1 MENQNIIYNK
11 LEQFIKKFYTNELLR
26 GTIFFVGIGL
36 LYFLFTLFVEYFLW
50 LKPTARTILFWT
62 FIVVELFLLLRFI
75 LFPIFKLFKLQ
86 KGINY
91 DDASK
96 IIGNHFNEVGDK
108 LTNFLQLSRDS
119 DSLQKN
125 SELLLASIDQKANTL
140 QPIPFGNAINFGTNK
155 KFLPLAIIPI
165 LFFVFFYLSGNS
177 NFISQSLNRVVHY
190 KEQFLPPAPF
200 EFQLLNKNL
209 QTEQNQDFLLK
220 VKTVGKVVPENAMIF
235 IGDES
240 YFMESNKAGEFQF
253 VIPKP
258 KESLEFHIEAND
270 VSSHEY
276 ELNVVTVPSI
286 ANFEMVL
293 NFPGYLNKKSE
304 IIKGTGNAVLPE
316 GTRVT
321 WRMNTLATQ
330 KVEWLDAATKYA
342 FAKQNNQFLLSK
354 NIVQNTDYQIVTSN
368 NKVQNYEKLNYQIS
382 VVKDQFP
389 TITVGNAPDS
399 LKIEKNYVLGQ
410 VSDDY
415 GLSRLQV
422 VYYPKDKL
430 NSAKRGTIAVKR
442 DVYDQF
448 VFAFP
453 SNLPVEQGVSYE
465 YYFEIFDN
473 DALHNFK
480 STKSSVFSNRIA
492 TESEKEDQVLQQ
504 QNDNINSLEKSLKT
518 QDKQLNEMEKLQKMG
533 KEKDNLEFKEQ
544 QKVND
549 FLDKQKKQDEM
560 MKNFAEKMK
569 DNLDKV
575 KTEKKDE
582 VKELL
587 KDRLE
592 KVDRDLEKNKKLLE
606 ELQKLNEKLE
616 KDELFEK
623 MDKLKQQSKNQ
634 TKSLQQLVELT
645 KKYYVEKKAEQIAD
659 KLNKLSEKQDKL
671 SENEKENSTEKQ
683 EVINKE
689 FDKIQEELKD
699 LEKDNKELKTPV
711 ELPDTDS
718 KEKSIDEDLK
728 KASDE
733 LKKASKAG
741 AKPKQKSASKK
752 MKQMGQDMQSSMES
766 GDQDQMEEDVAMLRQ
781 ILDNLL
787 AYSFSQEDVMKQF
800 KGLKRG
806 SPSFN
811 KNLKIQQ
818 DLKQQFRHVDD
829 SLFALSL
836 RNPKIAEEV
845 TTEVGNVQYN
855 VDKAIETL
863 ADANVPKGVS
873 HQQFA
878 TSSANKLADMLAAT
892 LNNMQMSMQ
901 MSGSGKG
908 KGKPKPGQGDGMQLP
923 DIIKKQEGLGEKAK
937 KGMKP
942 GQKPGEGQGGKEGE
956 KEGGKDGKGKEGK
969 DGKEGNGKD
978 GKDGKNG
985 QGSGGNGQ
993 GNKDGENGQDGEGDA
1008 KAIMEIYKE
1017 QQQLREALQNELNK
1031 QGLGGQGQN
1040 ALDQMKQIE
1049 KQLLNKGFNNE
1060 VLQKMLNLKYELLK
1074 LDKAI
1079 QQQGEEKKRQSET
1092 NKKEF
1097 NNSTN
1102 ALPKR
1107 LQEYL
1112 NSVEILNRQTLPL
1125 RSNFNQKVQEYFKTN
1140 D

>member
-1 MENQNIIYNK
+1 LENQNIIYSK

-36 LYFLFTLFVEYFLW
+36 IYFLFTLFIEYFLW
-50 LKPTARTILFWT
+50 LKPAARTVLFWT

-96 IIGNHFNEVGDK
+96 IIGNHFSEVGDK
-108 LTNFLQLSRDS
+108 LTNFLQLSQDT
-119 DSLQKN
+119 N
-125 SELLLASIDQKANTL
+125 TSELLLASIDQKANTL
-140 QPIPFGNAINFGTNK
+140 QPIPFGNAINFGKNK

-165 LFFVFFYLSGNS
+165 LFFAFFYLSGNS
-177 NFISQSLNRVVHY
+177 NFISQSFNRVVHY

-200 EFQLLNKNL
+200 EFQVLNKNL

-220 VKTVGKVVPENAMIF
+220 VKTVGKVVPENAMIL
-235 IGDES
+235 IGNES
-240 YFMESNKAGEFQF
+240 YYMESNKAGEFQF

-258 KESLEFHIEAND
+258 KENIAFHIEANE
-270 VSSHEY
+270 VSSHQY

-293 NFPGYLNKKSE
+293 NFPGYLNKKAE
-304 IIKGTGNAVLPE
+304 IIKGTGNAVMPE

-330 KVEWLDAATKYA
+330 RVEWIDATTKYG
-342 FAKQNNQFLLSK
+342 FVKQENQFLLSK

-382 VVKDQFP
+382 VVKDQYP
-389 TITVGNAPDS
+389 TISVGNAPDS

-415 GLSRLQV
+415 GLSKLQV
-422 VYYPKDKL
+422 VYYPKDKPNL
-430 NSAKRGTIAVKR
+430 AKRGTIAVKR

-448 VFAFP
+448 VFSFP

-465 YYFEIFDN
+465 YYFEVFDN
-473 DALHNFK
+473 DAIHNFK

-492 TESEKEDQVLQQ
+492 TETEKEDQVLQQ

-549 FLDKQKKQDEM
+549 FLNKQKQQDEV

-587 KDRLE
+587 KERLD
-592 KVDRDLEKNKKLLE
+592 KVDKDLDKNKKLLE
-606 ELQKLNEKLE
+606 ELQKLNEKLQKE
-616 KDELFEK
+616 ELFEK
-623 MDKLKQQSKNQ
+623 MDKVKQDSKNQ

-659 KLNKLSEKQDKL
+659 KLEKLSEKQDKL
-671 SENEKENSTEKQ
+671 SENEKENSTAKQ
-683 EVINKE
+683 EEINKE
-689 FDKIQEELKD
+689 FDKIQEELKE
-699 LEKDNKELKTPV
+699 LQKDNKELKTPV
-711 ELPDTDS
+711 DLPDTAP
-718 KEKSIDEDLK
+718 KQKSIDEDLK
-728 KASDE
+728 NASDQ
-733 LKKASKAG
+733 LKKDSKAG

-752 MKQMGQDMQSSMES
+752 MKQMSQDMQSSMEM
-766 GDQDQMEEDVAMLRQ
+766 GEKEQMDEDVAMLRQ

-787 AYSFSQEDVMKQF
+787 AYSFSQEEVMKQF

-818 DLKQQFRHVDD
+818 DLKQQFKHVDD

-845 TTEVGNVQYN
+845 TTEIGNVEYN
-855 VDKAIETL
+855 VDKSIETL

-878 TSSANKLADMLAAT
+878 TSAANKLADMLAST
-892 LNNMQMSMQ
+892 LNSMQMQMSM
-901 MSGSGKG
+901 SGTG
-908 KGKPKPGQGDGMQLP
+908 KGKPKPGQGSGMQLP
-923 DIIKKQEGLGEKAK
+923 DIIKKQEGLGQKAK

-956 KEGGKDGKGKEGK
+956 KEGGKEGKGKEGK
-969 DGKEGNGKD
+969 DGKEGNGKE
-978 GKDGKNG
+978 GKNG
-985 QGSGGNGQ
+985 QGSGGSGQ
-993 GNKDGENGQDGEGDA
+993 GNKQGENGQDGEGDA

-1049 KQLLNKGFNNE
+1049 KQLLNKGFNND

-1097 NNSTN
+1097 TNTTN
-1102 ALPKR
+1102 ALPTR

-1125 RSNFNQKVQEYFKTN
+1125 RSNYSQKVQEYFKTN

>member
-1 MENQNIIYNK
+1 MINNLEHQNLIYNK

-26 GTIFFVGIGL
+26 GTIFFVGLGL
-36 LYFLFTLFVEYFLW
+36 LYFIFTLFIEYFLW
-50 LKPTARTILFWT
+50 LKPMARTILFWT
-62 FIVVELFLLLRFI
+62 FIAVELFLLFRFI
-75 LFPIFKLFKLQ
+75 LFPVFKLFKLQ
-86 KGINY
+86 KGINF

-96 IIGNHFNEVGDK
+96 IIGNHFSEVGDK
-108 LTNFLQLSRDS
+108 LTNFLQLSED
-119 DSLQKN
+119 KN
-125 SELLLASIDQKANTL
+125 KSELLLASIEQKASTL
-140 QPIPFGNAINFGTNK
+140 QPIPFGNAVNFGTNK
-155 KFLPLAIIPI
+155 KYLPLAIIPI
-165 LFFVFFYLSGNS
+165 LFFLFFLLSGQS
-177 NFISQSLNRVVHY
+177 DIISQSFNRVVNY
-190 KEQFLPPAPF
+190 KQQFLPPAPF
-200 EFQLLNKNL
+200 EFEILNKDL

-220 VKTVGKVVPENAMIF
+220 VKTNGKIVPENAMIF

-240 YFMESNKAGEFQF
+240 YFMESSKSGEFQF

-258 KESLEFHIEAND
+258 KQNVEFHIEAND
-270 VSSHEY
+270 VSSHDY
-276 ELNVVTVPSI
+276 QLTVVTVPSI
-286 ANFEMVL
+286 SNFEMVL
-293 NFPGYLNKKSE
+293 NFPSYLNKKSE

-316 GTRVT
+316 GTKVT

-330 KVEWLDAATKYA
+330 KVDLVEATSKYT
-342 FAKQNNQFLLSK
+342 FAKQDNTFQLSK
-354 NIVQNTDYQIVTSN
+354 NITQNTDYQILTSN
-368 NKVQNYEKLNYQIS
+368 SKVQNYEKLNYQIS
-382 VVKDQFP
+382 VVKDQYP
-389 TITVGNAPDS
+389 TISVGNAPDS

-415 GLSRLQV
+415 GLSRLAV
-422 VYYPKDKL
+422 VYYPKDKPS
-430 NSAKRGTIAVKR
+430 NAKRGTIAVKR

-453 SNLPVEQGVSYE
+453 SNLPVEEGVSYE
-465 YYFEIFDN
+465 YYFEVSDN

-480 STKSSVFSNRIA
+480 TTKSSVFSSRIA
-492 TESEKEDQVLQQ
+492 TETEKEDQVLQQ
-504 QNDNINSLEKSLKT
+504 QNDNINSLQKSLKT

-533 KEKDNLEFKEQ
+533 KEKESLEFKEQ

-549 FLDKQKKQDEM
+549 FLQKQKQQDEM

-569 DNLDKV
+569 ENLDKV
-575 KTEKKDE
+575 KTDKQDEK
-582 VKELL
+582 KELL
-587 KDRLE
+587 KERLE
-592 KVDRDLEKNKKLLE
+592 KVDKEFEKNKKLLD
-606 ELQKLNEKLE
+606 ELQKLNEKLD
-616 KDELFEK
+616 KDQLFDK
-623 MDKLKQQSKNQ
+623 MDKLKQESKNQ

-659 KLNKLSEKQDKL
+659 KLEKLSEKQDKL
-671 SENEKENSTEKQ
+671 SETEKENSAAKQ
-683 EVINKE
+683 DEINKE

-699 LEKDNKELKTPV
+699 LKEENKELKAPVDLPETTP
-711 ELPDTDS
+711 

-733 LKKASKAG
+733 LKKDSKAG
-741 AKPKQKSASKK
+741 AKPKQKNASKK
-752 MKQMGQDMQSSMES
+752 MKEMSEDMKSEMEGGES
-766 GDQDQMEEDVAMLRQ
+766 EQMEEDVAMLRQ

-818 DLKQQFRHVDD
+818 DLKQQFKHVDD
-829 SLFALSL
+829 SLFAMSL
-836 RNPKIAEEV
+836 RNPKIAEDV
-845 TTEVGNVQYN
+845 TKEVGNVQYN
-855 VDKAIETL
+855 VDKSLETL

-878 TSSANKLADMLAAT
+878 TSAANKLADMLAET
-892 LNNMQMSMQ
+892 LTNMQMSLSM
-901 MSGSGKG
+901 SGKG
-908 KGKPKPGQGDGMQLP
+908 KGKGMPSPGKGSGSGKQLP
-923 DIIKKQEGLGEKAK
+923 DIIKKQEGLAEKMK
-937 KGMKP
+937 DGMKP
-942 GQKPGEGQGGKEGE
+942 GDKPGDKPGEKSGDGKEGKDGKSGE
-956 KEGGKDGKGKEGK
+956 KPGGKDGKGKSGK
-969 DGKEGNGKD
+969 DGKS
-978 GKDGKNG
+978 
-985 QGSGGNGQ
+985 GSGSSGQ
-993 GNKDGENGQDGEGDA
+993 GNEDGQNGEDGENDA

-1060 VLQKMLNLKYELLK
+1060 TLQRMLNLKYEMLK
-1074 LDKAI
+1074 LDKAV

-1097 NNSTN
+1097 SNTTN

-1107 LQEYL
+1107 LQDYL

-1125 RSNFNQKVQEYFKTN
+1125 RTNFNQKVQEYFKTN

>member
-1 MENQNIIYNK
+1 M
-11 LEQFIKKFYTNELLR
+11 
-26 GTIFFVGIGL
+26 
-36 LYFLFTLFVEYFLW
+36 
-50 LKPTARTILFWT
+50 ARTILFWT
-62 FIVVELFLLLRFI
+62 FVAVELFLLCRFI
-75 LFPIFKLFKLQ
+75 LFPLFKLFKLQ
-86 KGINY
+86 KGINF

-108 LTNFLQLSRDS
+108 LTNFLQLSD
-119 DSLQKN
+119 DKN
-125 SELLLASIDQKANTL
+125 KSELLLASIEQKASTL
-140 QPIPFGNAINFGTNK
+140 QPIPFGNAVNFGNNK
-155 KFLPLAIIPI
+155 KYLPLAIIPI
-165 LFFVFFYLSGNS
+165 LFFLFFLISGKS
-177 NFISQSLNRVVHY
+177 DIISQSFNRVVNY
-190 KEQFLPPAPF
+190 KQQFLPPAPF
-200 EFQLLNKNL
+200 EFQVLNKNL

-220 VKTVGKVVPENAMIF
+220 VKTNGKIVPENAMIF

-258 KESLEFHIEAND
+258 KQNLEFHIEAND
-270 VSSHEY
+270 VSSNEY
-276 ELNVVTVPSI
+276 ELTVVTVPSI
-286 ANFEMVL
+286 SNFEMVL
-293 NFPGYLNKKSE
+293 NFPSYLNKKSE

-330 KVEWLDAATKYA
+330 KVDFVVASAKYT
-342 FAKQNNQFLLSK
+342 FAKKDNQFLLSK
-354 NIVQNTDYQIVTSN
+354 NIIQNTDYQILTSN

-382 VVKDQFP
+382 VVKDQYP
-389 TITVGNAPDS
+389 TIAVGNAPDS

-415 GLSRLQV
+415 GLSKLAV
-422 VYYPKDKL
+422 VYYPKD
-430 NSAKRGTIAVKR
+430 NPNAAKRGTIAVKR
-442 DVYDQF
+442 DIYDQF

-453 SNLPVEQGVSYE
+453 SNLPVEQGVSYD
-465 YYFEIFDN
+465 YYFEISDN

-480 STKSSVFSNRIA
+480 TTKSSVFSNRIE
-492 TESEKEDQVLQQ
+492 TDVEKEDQILQQ
-504 QNDNINSLEKSLKT
+504 QSDNINALAKSLKA

-533 KEKDNLEFKEQ
+533 KEKESLDFKEQ

-549 FLDKQKKQDEM
+549 FLNKQKKQDEM

-569 DNLDKV
+569 ENLDKF
-575 KTEKKDE
+575 KSEKVDE
-582 VKELL
+582 KKELL
-587 KDRLE
+587 KERLE
-592 KVDRDLEKNKKLLE
+592 KVDKDFEKNKKLLD
-606 ELQKLNEKLE
+606 ELQKLNEKLDKE
-616 KDELFEK
+616 ELFEK

-634 TKSLQQLVELT
+634 TKSLEQLVELT

-659 KLNKLSEKQDKL
+659 KLEKLAEKQDKL
-671 SENEKENSTEKQ
+671 SENEKENSAEKQ
-683 EVINKE
+683 EEINKE
-689 FDKIQEELKD
+689 FDKIKEELNELKK
-699 LEKDNKELKTPV
+699 ENKELKAPV
-711 ELPDTDS
+711 ELPETAP
-718 KEKSIDEDLK
+718 KEKSIDDDLK

-733 LKKASKAG
+733 LKKDAKAA

-752 MKQMGQDMQSSMES
+752 MKEMSQDMEASME
-766 GDQDQMEEDVAMLRQ
+766 GGEMEQMEEDVAMLRQ

-787 AYSFSQEDVMKQF
+787 AYSFSQEDVMGQF

-818 DLKQQFRHVDD
+818 DLKQQFKHVDD

-845 TTEVGNVQYN
+845 TKEVGNVEYN
-855 VDKAIETL
+855 VNKAIETL

-878 TSSANKLADMLAAT
+878 TSSANKLADMLAET
-892 LNNMQMSMQ
+892 LTNMQMSMS
-901 MSGSGKG
+901 MSGKG
-908 KGKPKPGQGDGMQLP
+908 KGKPSPGKGSGGDSQLP
-923 DIIKKQEGLGEKAK
+923 DIIKKQEGLGEKMK
-937 KGMKP
+937 DGMKP
-942 GQKPGEGQGGKEGE
+942 GDKPGKKPGEGKEGKSGE
-956 KEGGKDGKGKEGK
+956 KPGGKDGKGKEGK
-969 DGKEGNGKD
+969 DGKS
-978 GKDGKNG
+978 
-985 QGSGGNGQ
+985 GSGNSGDGNR
-993 GNKDGENGQDGEGDA
+993 DGENGEDGEGNA

-1031 QGLGGQGQN
+1031 QGLGGQGQGT
-1040 ALDQMKQIE
+1040 LEQMKQIE

-1060 VLQKMLNLKYELLK
+1060 TLQRMLNLKYEMLK
-1074 LDKAI
+1074 LEKAM
-1079 QQQGEEKKRQSET
+1079 QLQGEEKKRQAET

-1097 NNSTN
+1097 NNTSS
-1102 ALPKR
+1102 ALPKG
-1107 LQEYL
+1107 LQDYL

>member
-1 MENQNIIYNK
+1 MENQNLIYSK

-26 GTIFFVGIGL
+26 GTIFFIGIGL
-36 LYFLFTLFVEYFLW
+36 LYFIFTLFVEYFLW

-62 FIVVELFLLLRFI
+62 FITVEFFLLFRFI

-86 KGINY
+86 KGINF
-91 DDASK
+91 DDAST
-96 IIGNHFNEVGDK
+96 IIGNHFSEVGDK

-119 DSLQKN
+119 DGDHKN

-140 QPIPFGNAINFGTNK
+140 QPIPFGNAVNFGTNK
-155 KFLPLAIIPI
+155 KYLPLAIIPI
-165 LFFVFFYLSGNS
+165 LFFLFFLISGKS
-177 NFISQSLNRVVHY
+177 DILSQSFNRVVNY
-190 KEQFLPPAPF
+190 KQQFLPPAPF
-200 EFQLLNKNL
+200 EFQVLNKNL
-209 QTEQNQDFLLK
+209 QTEQNKDFVLK
-220 VKTVGKVVPENAMIF
+220 IKTNGKIVPENAMIF
-235 IGDES
+235 IGEES

-258 KESLEFHIEAND
+258 KQNVQFHIEAND
-270 VSSHEY
+270 VSSNDY
-276 ELNVVTVPSI
+276 ELAVITVPSI

-321 WRMNTLATQ
+321 WKMNTLATQ
-330 KVEWLDAATKYA
+330 RVEYVQDSVTAS
-342 FAKQNNQFLLSK
+342 FSKQENTFLLSK
-354 NIVQNTDYQIVTSN
+354 NITQNTDYQIRTSN
-368 NKVQNYEKLNYQIS
+368 NKVANYEKLNYQIS
-382 VVKDQFP
+382 VIKDQFP
-389 TITVGNAPDS
+389 TISVGNAPDS

-415 GLSRLQV
+415 GLSRLSV
-422 VYYPKDKL
+422 VYYPKD
-430 NSAKRGTIAVKR
+430 NPGNAKRGTIAVKK

-453 SNLPVEQGVSYE
+453 SNLPVQQGVSYE
-465 YYFEIFDN
+465 YYFEVSDN
-473 DALHNFK
+473 DALHNYK
-480 STKSSVFSNRIA
+480 TTKSSVFSNRIE
-492 TESEKEDQVLQQ
+492 TEVEKEDKVFQD

-518 QDKQLNEMEKLQKMG
+518 QSKQINEMEKLQKMG
-533 KEKDNLEFKEQ
+533 KEKESLEFKDQ

-549 FLDKQKKQDEM
+549 FLEKQKNQDEM
-560 MKNFAEKMK
+560 MKEFAEKMK
-569 DNLDKV
+569 DNLDKF
-575 KTEKKDE
+575 KTEKQDE
-582 VKELL
+582 KKELL
-587 KDRLE
+587 EQRLE
-592 KVDRDLEKNKKLLE
+592 KVDKEFEKNKKLLD

-616 KDELFEK
+616 KEELFDK
-623 MDKLKQQSKNQ
+623 MEKLKRESKNQ

-645 KKYYVEKKAEQIAD
+645 KKYYVEKKAEQIKE
-659 KLNKLSEKQDKL
+659 KLDKLSEKQDKL
-671 SENEKENSTEKQ
+671 SENEKENSAEKQ
-683 EVINKE
+683 EEINKE
-689 FDKIQEELKD
+689 FDKIQEELKELD
-699 LEKDNKELKTPV
+699 KENKELKAPV
-711 ELPDTDS
+711 ELPDTAP

-733 LKKASKAG
+733 LKEDSKDG

-752 MKQMGQDMQSSMES
+752 MKEMSMDMEASME
-766 GDQDQMEEDVAMLRQ
+766 GGEQEQMEEDVAMLRQ

-787 AYSFSQEDVMKQF
+787 AYSFSQEDVMTQF

-818 DLKQQFRHVDD
+818 DLKQQFKHVDD
-829 SLFALSL
+829 SLFAMSL

-845 TTEVGNVQYN
+845 TKEVGNVEYN

-863 ADANVPKGVS
+863 ADANVSKGVS

-878 TSSANKLADMLAAT
+878 TSAANKLADMLAET
-892 LNNMQMSMQ
+892 LTNMQMSLS

-908 KGKPKPGQGDGMQLP
+908 KGKPSPGKGSGSGMQLP
-923 DIIKKQEGLGEKAK
+923 DIIKKQEGLSEKMK
-937 KGMKP
+937 EGSKP
-942 GQKPGEGQGGKEGE
+942 GKKPGDKPGEGKDGKEGE
-956 KEGGKDGKGKEGK
+956 KEGGKDGKGKKGN
-969 DGKEGNGKD
+969 DGKSGSGSS
-978 GKDGKNG
+978 G
-985 QGSGGNGQ
+985 QGENGEN
-993 GNKDGENGQDGEGDA
+993 GEDGENDA

-1017 QQQLREALQNELNK
+1017 QQQLREALQNELYK
-1031 QGLGGQGQN
+1031 QGLGGQGQGTI
-1040 ALDQMKQIE
+1040 DQMKQIE

-1060 VLQKMLNLKYELLK
+1060 TLQKMLNLKYEMLK
-1074 LDKAI
+1074 LDKAV
-1079 QQQGEEKKRQSET
+1079 QQQGEEKKRQADT

-1097 NNSTN
+1097 TNTTN

-1107 LQEYL
+1107 LQDYL